1 MLRVCARKALP
12 SPRHRAS
19 QGWSKSIP
27 PLDLTTRTIA
37 LLWFAGYAGKVPRY
51 LGRLQTVRISVCD
64 RRRQAD
70 MRDSH
75 YPAHP
80 FRLSIEIGVAE
91 KATNERGHFILTNT
105 RHHQAV
111 ASMPEVGHIEI
122 RVAGEKVGL
131 RCRRKRT
138 MISSSFRPLLPM
150 STPICRAAIRE

>member
-1 MLRVCARKALP
+1 
-12 SPRHRAS
+12 
-19 QGWSKSIP
+19 
-27 PLDLTTRTIA
+27 
-37 LLWFAGYAGKVPRY
+37 
-51 LGRLQTVRISVCD
+51 
-64 RRRQAD
+64 
-70 MRDSH
+70 
-75 YPAHP
+75 
-80 FRLSIEIGVAE
+80 LSIEIGVAE

-150 STPICRAAIRE
+150 STPILPRRYPRGIQQQALPFKDVFVEDNQA